1 MKQLIDVTYLR
12 GTYIFSF
19 FVAVVVD
26 ALKTFL
32 FQSNKQITEVFWK
45 GSLAMEKTKNVG
57 MVRLIKFI

>member
-1 MKQLIDVTYLR
+1 MKQLIGVTYIR

-19 FVAVVVD
+19 IFFVVD

-32 FQSNKQITEVFWK
+32 FQSNKQINEVFRK

-57 MVRLIKFI
+57 MVQLIKFI